1 MNTLI
6 PPPLLVLL
14 AGALMY
20 LVEAYAR
27 FGKFEFALAVPL
39 ALLLLIAGLLL
50 MLVAAASFL
59 KAKTTI
65 NPLRPARASSLVS
78 TGIFSLS
85 RNPIYLGDLLLLAAW
100 LLWLGNWLN
109 LAVLVLFVCYLN
121 RFQIGPEERALS
133 QLFGDDYR
141 AYCARVRRWI

>member
-14 AGALMY
+14 AGAFMY
-20 LVEAYAR
+20 LIERSVGI
-27 FGKFEFALAVPL
+27 GKFEFALAVPL
-39 ALLLLIAGLLL
+39 ALLLLIAGLGL
-50 MLVAAASFL
+50 MLVAAASFFI
-59 KAKTTI
+59 AKTTI
-65 NPLRPARASSLVS
+65 NPLRPARASCLVS

-85 RNPIYLGDLLLLAAW
+85 RNPIYLGDLLVLAGW

-109 LAVLVLFVCYLN
+109 LGVLVLFVCYLN
-121 RFQIGPEERALS
+121 RFQIDPEERALS

>member
-6 PPPLLVLL
+6 PPPLLVLI
-14 AGALMY
+14 AGAIMY
-20 LVEAYAR
+20 LIDAQAG
-27 FGKFEFALAVPL
+27 FGEFELALAKPL
-39 ALLLLIAGLLL
+39 ALVLLITGLGL
-50 MLVAAASFL
+50 MLVAVASFL
-59 KAKTTI
+59 KAKTTV
-65 NPLRPARASSLVS
+65 NPLRPARASSLVT

-85 RNPIYLGDLLLLAAW
+85 RNPIYLGDLLVLAAW

-109 LAVLVLFVCYLN
+109 LGVLVLFVCYLN

-141 AYCARVRRWI
+141 AYCVRVRRWI

>member
-6 PPPLLVLL
+6 PPPVLVLL
-14 AGALMY
+14 AGAIMY
-20 LVEAYAR
+20 LIER
-27 FGKFEFALAVPL
+27 HLGLGRFEFALAKPL
-39 ALLLLIAGLLL
+39 ALLLLIAGLGL
-50 MLVAAASFL
+50 MLVAAASFF

-65 NPLRPARASSLVS
+65 NPLRPAQASRLVS

-85 RNPIYLGDLLLLAAW
+85 RNPIYLGDLLVLAAW

-141 AYCARVRRWI
+141 DYCDRVRRWI